1 MAKRFSKKDILKKNS
16 EGTWLSP
23 IPQPFAPISELPTP
37 EDQKYKSF
45 LGTVA
50 LNLGAICSENE
61 KFLRTPPREI
71 KKYFELL
78 PTDVVSSTPLIP
90 THHISNEEIS
100 LELGEIVDAARFRW
114 HERLKLP
121 KLDEAIYAIQVRV
134 HSKLE
139 VYHDYARPTY
149 SINLKSYGA
158 KFFSLRLLSLLNT
171 EWNFAERAVREYS
184 KQTDFNGGLLVK
196 DSLNRV
202 WVDEQVIRRAAFHY
216 SRYQVERTAQ
226 KKDLVVDDKLRF
238 AHFIVFRSHLPKLS
252 YNAGGW
258 VVTELDSNIA
268 KEAA

>member
-1 MAKRFSKKDILKKNS
+1 MPKRFSKEEVQKKNN

-23 IPQPFAPISELPTP
+23 ISQPFSRTSETAPP
-37 EDQKYKSF
+37 EDSKYRKY

-50 LNLGAICSENE
+50 IGLGAICDENDR
-61 KFLRTPPREI
+61 FSRTPPRDL
-71 KKYFELL
+71 KDKFQLL
-78 PTDVVSSTPLIP
+78 TNEALSSTPLTP
-90 THHISNEEIS
+90 THEITDK
-100 LELGEIVDAARFRW
+100 EIQFEVGEFVDAARFRW
-114 HERLKLP
+114 HEKLALP
-121 KLDEAIYAIQVRV
+121 GMEEAIYGVQVRV

-158 KFFSLRLLSLLNT
+158 KFFSLRLISLVNT

-184 KQTDFNGGLLVK
+184 KQVDFNGGLLVK
-196 DSLNRV
+196 DSLNRI

-226 KKDLVVDDKLRF
+226 KKDLVIDEKLRF

-252 YNAGGW
+252 CNSNGW
-258 VVTELDSNIA
+258 ILPELDSDLA
-268 KEAA
+268 REAA